1 MTHLQLL
8 RAAADCK
15 QIDLLVE
22 EYQKRSGGAAEEYRR
37 AGAGGIVARCR
48 WTSLGYAYTLSED
61 GKAELN
67 VESPLLEKQVMV
79 MPKK

>member
-1 MTHLQLL
+1 MRWVTSTKRSLGGGPKSIGELVRAGLL
-8 RAAADCK
+8 R
-15 QIDLLVE
+15 
-22 EYQKRSGGAAEEYRR
+22 GAP
-37 AGAGGIVARCR
+37 VDP
-48 WTSLGYAYTLSED
+48 LGYAYTLDED